1 MKLNKVDR
9 MPTKTRTS
17 KLESAE
23 PTKKNKRKISSKKR
37 SLNVKSV
44 QKEVDIFSA
53 AAMENVYYIAHNAVD
68 CLRFRGFGSS
78 KAPKKKKKGKKHKSK
93 H

>member
-1 MKLNKVDR
+1 

-17 KLESAE
+17 KLQSAE

-37 SLNVKSV
+37 SLNVKSAE
-44 QKEVDIFSA
+44 KEGDIFSA

-68 CLRFRGFGSS
+68 CLQFRGFGRS
-78 KAPKKKKKGKKHKSK
+78 KAPKKKEKKGKLHTSK